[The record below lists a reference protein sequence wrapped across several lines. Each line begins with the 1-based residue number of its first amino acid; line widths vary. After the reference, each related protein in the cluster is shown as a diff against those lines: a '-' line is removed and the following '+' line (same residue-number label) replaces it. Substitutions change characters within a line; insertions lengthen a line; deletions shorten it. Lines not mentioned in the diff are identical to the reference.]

1 MFLLALLLLGCTTD
15 RTRRGYLENAAA
27 TYDTPPARPVIIVPG
42 FGVTRLYDPTT
53 KRFVWGTGRNTMV
66 TKYADDLDLPIGDD
80 ASLGHDRLVPR
91 GFTGSRGPINIGWHL
106 REALRRYGGYT
117 PERDVFIFEYDWRLS
132 ARDNAAQLG
141 ALVDRVSHG
150 AKVDL
155 VTHSAGSIVAL
166 TYVKLG
172 GGASHVEH
180 LVMLAPTQR
189 GVIDAFRVLVQPEVF
204 LRRVFRPDIV
214 ATWPFI
220 TELLPENGRF
230 LFNDERDFWRAESWR
245 ELLVLDDA
253 HRRAFERSLANAR
266 QFRDELRDTPMPESV
281 RVNVLAG
288 DCVPTARSAM
298 RRADGSYVF
307 YVRDLR
313 DSEQSLAKT
322 LFEAGDGTVPLSS
335 ASNGGDAMLFC
346 DGHQGL
352 ATDPNVHRALLRL
365 LRD

>member
-1 MFLLALLLLGCTTD
+1 LLAGCTTD
-15 RTRRGYLENAAA
+15 RTRRGYLENVAV
-27 TYDTPPARPVIIVPG
+27 TYDAPPARAVVIVPG
-42 FGVTRLYDPTT
+42 FGVTRLYDPVT

-80 ASLGHDRLVPR
+80 GTIGHDRLLPR

-106 REALRRYGGYT
+106 QEALRRYGGYT
-117 PERDVFIFEYDWRLS
+117 LGRDVFVFEYDWRLS

-141 ALVDRVSHG
+141 ALIERIG
-150 AKVDL
+150 NGRKVDV

-189 GVIDAFRVLVQPEVF
+189 GVIDAFRVLVRPEVF

-214 ATWPFI
+214 ATWPFV
-220 TELLPENGRF
+220 TDLLPENGKF
-230 LFNDERDFWRAESWR
+230 LANDDRDLWRAESWR
-245 ELLVLDDA
+245 DLLALDDE
-253 HRRAFERSLANAR
+253 HRRAFARSLANAR
-266 QFRDELRDTPMPESV
+266 AFRDELRDAPMPSGV
-281 RVNVLAG
+281 HVSVLAG
-288 DCVPTARSAM
+288 DCVPTARRAL
-298 RRADGSYVF
+298 RRADASYAF
-307 YVRDLR
+307 YVRELR
-313 DSEQSLAKT
+313 ASEQSLAKT
-322 LFEAGDGTVPLSS
+322 LFEPGDGTVPISS
-335 ASNGGDAMLFC
+335 AANGGDATLFF